1 MKTGEQM
8 EEYEKIS
15 AEAISKL
22 KKRGFSAFLVGGS
35 VRDSIMNRPVHDVDI
50 TTSATPD
57 EIIEAFGE
65 KTVIPTGLKHGTV
78 TVIFGKTP
86 VEITTFRTEKGYS
99 DNRHPDK
106 VEFSKRIEDDLS
118 RRDFTMNAIA
128 RDENGVLVDPFGGR
142 KDIEKKL
149 VRSVGDAETRFRE
162 DALRILRAL
171 RFSAVLGFEIE
182 KKTADAVRK
191 CKDLLK
197 NLSPERVSSELSRF
211 LCSDGAARVL
221 LSFPEVFAVVIPEI
235 GPMVGFCQH
244 NRHHRFDVFEH
255 TVNVVKNVRPVLYM
269 RLAAFFHDCA
279 KPLTFSLDEK
289 GEGHFYS
296 HAPRGAVIAK
306 DSLRAL
312 RFDGETIER
321 AVRLIKIHDSPI
333 ECNEITV
340 KKKLRRLG
348 EETFFDLVELQR
360 ADNLAQSEEF
370 RFRQENFDYLEKTA
384 KKVLKENECF
394 SLRSLCVNGNDMI
407 ALGFCGKEIGK
418 ILDFLVEAVIEKK
431 AENEREALLSLAKNE
446 KERIHP
452 KS

>member
-1 MKTGEQM
+1 M

-15 AEAISKL
+15 AEAISAL

-35 VRDSIMNRPVHDVDI
+35 VRDSLMNRPVHDVDI
-50 TTSATPD
+50 TTAATPD
-57 EIIEAFGE
+57 EIIETFGE

-78 TVIFGKTP
+78 TVLFGKTP

-106 VEFSKRIEDDLS
+106 VEFSKKIEEDLS

-142 KDIEKKL
+142 EDIEKKL

-182 KKTADAVRK
+182 KKTAAAVRK

-197 NLSPERVSSELSRF
+197 NLSPERVSSELSRL

-221 LSFPEVFAVVIPEI
+221 LSFPEVFAVVIPAV
-235 GPMVGFCQH
+235 GPMIGFCQH

-255 TVNVVKNVRPVLYM
+255 TVNVVKNVRPVPYM
-269 RLAAFFHDCA
+269 RLAALFHDCA

-296 HAPRGAVIAK
+296 HAPKGAVIAQ
-306 DSLRAL
+306 DTLR
-312 RFDGETIER
+312 
-321 AVRLIKIHDSPI
+321 
-333 ECNEITV
+333 
-340 KKKLRRLG
+340 
-348 EETFFDLVELQR
+348 
-360 ADNLAQSEEF
+360 
-370 RFRQENFDYLEKTA
+370 
-384 KKVLKENECF
+384 
-394 SLRSLCVNGNDMI
+394 
-407 ALGFCGKEIGK
+407 
-418 ILDFLVEAVIEKK
+418 
-431 AENEREALLSLAKNE
+431 
-446 KERIHP
+446 
-452 KS
+452 